1 MSRHEAVNA
10 FYDLLG
16 ELEENVGGKRTLET
30 CSGRTGWPERGVYF
44 FFEPREFR
52 DDGVTPR
59 VVRIGTHALQP
70 SSSTL
75 WGRLAQH
82 RGTDGGSMPGGGSH
96 RGSIFRRHVGAAI
109 LLEGTWA
116 GGDCETWGQGNTAR
130 GVIREREYEL
140 ELEVSRRIRAMP
152 FLWVGVAD
160 EPSPDSDRGVI
171 ERGSIGLLSNF
182 SRDPIDVASDS
193 WLGRSCDR
201 KSVSGSGLW
210 NVNHVVDDSTDS
222 FLETL
227 SIWVHR
233 ASNH

>member
-1 MSRHEAVNA
+1 
-10 FYDLLG
+10 
-16 ELEENVGGKRTLET
+16 
-30 CSGRTGWPERGVYF
+30 
-44 FFEPREFR
+44 
-52 DDGVTPR
+52 
-59 VVRIGTHALQP
+59 
-70 SSSTL
+70 
-75 WGRLAQH
+75 
-82 RGTDGGSMPGGGSH
+82 MPGGGSH